1 MKIKINITMDM
12 ILNHFPEHDEQD
24 IKKAL
29 KTPKLHLLYGL
40 MQWQQLA
47 KNRQN
52 QIDEL
57 KEKMQ
62 VENIYNKS
70 ADRKLEYIWSN
81 YMNDEDREN
90 ARTEFEKDLEY
101 FQPRPKTN

>member
-1 MKIKINITMDM
+1 MSKGLNTYETPILSVSDLTLNKIIMKIEINITMDM

-29 KTPKLHLLYGL
+29 KTPKIKMLYGL

-47 KNRQN
+47 KNRQA

-57 KEKMQ
+57 KE
-62 VENIYNKS
+62 NNLI
-70 ADRKLEYIWSN
+70 
-81 YMNDEDREN
+81 
-90 ARTEFEKDLEY
+90 
-101 FQPRPKTN
+101 